1 MDNFKMNQLHK
12 IGIGGLDCSCCNN
25 KGRTK
30 NDNVD
35 KKLNRMARARIKRE
49 TMSLIK
55 TSIIDGQY
63 IEEFNRYDITESM
76 CLVQR

>member
-12 IGIGGLDCSCCNN
+12 IGIGDLECSCCNN
-25 KGRTK
+25 KARTK

-35 KKLNRMARARIKRE
+35 KKLNRMARARTKRE

-55 TSIIDGQY
+55 TSIVDAEY
-63 IEEFNRYDITESM
+63 INEYNRYDLM
-76 CLVQR
+76 